1 MLVAL
6 TAHDKPGAL
15 DVRLA
20 NREAHLAYIEAT
32 GVVDQ
37 AGPILDDAGQ
47 MCGSIII
54 LDVDSMTDA
63 KAWAGGDPYAKAGLF
78 ESVTLQAWKRVIGG

>member
-63 KAWAGGDPYAKAGLF
+63 EAWAADDPYAKAGLF

>member
-15 DVRLA
+15 DMRLA

-54 LDVDSMTDA
+54 LDVDRMTDA
-63 KAWAGGDPYAKAGLF
+63 EAWAAGDPYAKAGLF